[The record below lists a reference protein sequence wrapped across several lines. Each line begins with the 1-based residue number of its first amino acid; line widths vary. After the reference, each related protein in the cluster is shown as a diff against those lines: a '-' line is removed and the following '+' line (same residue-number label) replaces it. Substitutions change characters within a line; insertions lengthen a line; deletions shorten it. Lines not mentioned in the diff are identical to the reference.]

1 MDPPNRAVEEVS
13 YNITEARKYNV
24 ESHVLIF
31 FIFLKFFKFLSVSF
45 FKSMGYYG
53 TLTITHTKRRINYA
67 A

>member
-31 FIFLKFFKFLSVSF
+31 FSFLKFFKLLSVSF
-45 FKSMGYYG
+45 LS
-53 TLTITHTKRRINYA
+53 LRVITGRLQ
-67 A
+67 